1 MMGGLQ
7 SWMEPH
13 GESMVQLGELT
24 LALVLSSLI
33 GLEREFRL
41 KSAGLRTHALVG
53 LSSALIMLVSKYGF
67 GDVVQVGSVI
77 LDPSRIAAQIV
88 SGIGFIGGGLIFVQR
103 DTVRGLTTAAIIW
116 LCAAVGMAAGAGLPW
131 LAVFATGLHFCVVY
145 GYTLLTRSL
154 WSSQLE
160 LVVDYSPGKN
170 AVQTVIE
177 LCTGRGYV
185 VHQMSVQPPTDPD
198 EGMARVRVHL
208 SGRAKA
214 APLLVALG
222 DVKGVQHVQLTP
234 MDRLAR

>member
-1 MMGGLQ
+1 MLAAMH
-7 SWMEPH
+7 SWTEP
-13 GESMVQLGELT
+13 LGEGLLQMGELV

-33 GLEREFRL
+33 GLERELRF

-53 LSSALIMLVSKYGF
+53 LSSALIMIVSKYGF
-67 GDVVQVGSVI
+67 GDVVHAGSVI

-116 LCAAVGMAAGAGLPW
+116 LCAAVGMAAGAGLPL
-131 LAVFATGLHFCVVY
+131 LALAATALHFGVVF

-160 LVVDYSPGKN
+160 LVVDYLPGKN
-170 AVQTVIE
+170 VVQTVIE

-185 VHQMSVQPPTDPD
+185 VHQLAVQSQKADD
-198 EGMARVRVHL
+198 EATATVRVQL
-208 SGRAKA
+208 SGRAQV

-222 DVKGVQHVQLTP
+222 DVKGVLQVRLTP
-234 MDRLAR
+234 MESLVH